1 MLSFNSELA
10 IKIPNLKIAI
20 LKVAVRKVEDRNEKL
35 EELKKSL
42 AEEVRSEYSL
52 DTVKDARSF
61 RAYRDFF
68 WRLDID
74 PTKVRPASEALIR
87 RILQTGTIP
96 TINTAVDVVNI
107 VSIETE
113 TVIDAFDANKMAKH
127 AEIRFA
133 SEGERFLGIG
143 MAHDLALAGGEIV
156 IADNRGPIA
165 LYPHRDAE
173 RTKITPKTSEIL
185 TVACGVPGINT
196 EELVNAEREVSR
208 MMIQFC
214 AGEQI
219 GEIVVLPT

>member
-35 EELKKSL
+35 EELRKSL

-74 PTKVRPASEALIR
+74 PTKIRPASEALIR

-156 IADNRGPIA
+156 IADNRGPTA

>member
-1 MLSFNSELA
+1 M
-10 IKIPNLKIAI
+10 KIAI

-35 EELKKSL
+35 EELRKSL

-74 PTKVRPASEALIR
+74 PTKIRPASEALIR

-156 IADNRGPIA
+156 IADNRGPTA